1 MSIIL
6 INHVPDIATKCMFLE
21 NIFTMFR
28 MNLLEKIS
36 DMIKDKVAIVT
47 GASSGIGRAT
57 ALALSKAGAKVA
69 IGARR
74 TDKLTELENEII
86 KNGGQALS
94 QKLDVTKKSD
104 CDSFVKSV
112 MEKWGGVD
120 ILVNNAGLMPLSFV
134 KNLKVDEWDQ
144 MIDVNIKGV
153 LYCTAA
159 VITHML
165 EKKSGHIINI
175 SSVAGRIIFPS
186 GSVYCATKHA
196 VTALSEGL
204 RQEFSTRKNIRVTC
218 IEPGV
223 VSTELTNTI
232 TDESLKDF
240 VESAKKMQSLSAQ
253 DIANAII
260 YAVEAPEHVNVN
272 EILIRPTTQER

>member
-1 MSIIL
+1 
-6 INHVPDIATKCMFLE
+6 
-21 NIFTMFR
+21 
-28 MNLLEKIS
+28 
-36 DMIKDKVAIVT
+36 MIKDKVAIVT
-47 GASSGIGRAT
+47 GASSGIGYAT

-74 TDKLTELENEII
+74 TDKLSELENEIT
-86 KNGGQALS
+86 KNSGQAFS
-94 QKLDVTKKSD
+94 QKLDVSKKSD

-112 MEKWGGVD
+112 IEKWGGVD
-120 ILVNNAGLMPLSFV
+120 ILVNNAGLMPLSFI

-159 VITHML
+159 VIPHML
-165 EKKSGHIINI
+165 EKKSGHIVNI
-175 SSVAGRIIFPS
+175 SSVAGRIVFPS

-260 YAVEAPEHVNVN
+260 YAVEAPDYVNVN
-272 EILIRPTTQER
+272 EVLIRPTTQER

>member
-1 MSIIL
+1 
-6 INHVPDIATKCMFLE
+6 
-21 NIFTMFR
+21 
-28 MNLLEKIS
+28 
-36 DMIKDKVAIVT
+36 MIKDKVAIVT
-47 GASSGIGRAT
+47 GASSGIGYAT

-69 IGARR
+69 VGARR
-74 TDKLTELENEII
+74 TDKLSELENEIT
-86 KNGGQALS
+86 KNGGQAFS

-104 CDSFVKSV
+104 CDSFTKSV
-112 MEKWGGVD
+112 IEKWGGID
-120 ILVNNAGLMPLSFV
+120 ILVNNAGLMPLSFI
-134 KNLKVDEWDQ
+134 KNLKIDEWDQ

-159 VITHML
+159 VIPHML
-165 EKKSGHIINI
+165 EKKSGHIVNI
-175 SSVAGRIIFPS
+175 SSVAGRIVFPS

-260 YAVEAPEHVNVN
+260 YAVEAPDYVNVN
-272 EILIRPTTQER
+272 EVLIRPTTQER

>member
-1 MSIIL
+1 
-6 INHVPDIATKCMFLE
+6 
-21 NIFTMFR
+21 
-28 MNLLEKIS
+28 
-36 DMIKDKVAIVT
+36 MIKDKVAIVT
-47 GASSGIGRAT
+47 GASSGIGYAT
-57 ALALSKAGAKVA
+57 ALALSKVGVKVA

-74 TDKLTELENEII
+74 TDKLSELENEIT
-86 KNGGQALS
+86 KNGGQVFS

-112 MEKWGGVD
+112 MEKWGEVD
-120 ILVNNAGLMPLSFV
+120 ILVNNAGLMPLSFI
-134 KNLKVDEWDQ
+134 KNLKIDEWDQ

-159 VITHML
+159 VIPHML
-165 EKKSGHIINI
+165 EKKSGHIVNI
-175 SSVAGRIIFPS
+175 SSVAGRIVFPS

-240 VESAKKMQSLSAQ
+240 VENAKKMQSLSAQ

-260 YAVEAPEHVNVN
+260 YAVEAPEYVNVN
-272 EILIRPTTQER
+272 EVLIRPTTQER